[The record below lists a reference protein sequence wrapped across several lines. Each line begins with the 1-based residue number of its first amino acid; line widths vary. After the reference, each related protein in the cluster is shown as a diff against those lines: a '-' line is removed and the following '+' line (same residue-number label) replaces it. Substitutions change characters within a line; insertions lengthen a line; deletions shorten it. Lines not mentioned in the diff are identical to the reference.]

1 MMKHRTNWTAA
12 AVCVLTAALAFCIS
26 AATKLSLPNAQ
37 PSDARSPVLARRKA
51 LLERLEKGSP
61 DKLNVPPTDGRLLR
75 ILVEAAHAQKAL
87 ELGSSYGYS
96 ALWIGSGLEQTG
108 GHLWT
113 IEIDAGRAKE
123 CRENIREAGLEKT
136 VTSIEDDAFKAI
148 PQLAKEGPWDFVF
161 LDAWKSDYKR
171 YLDVL
176 LPQMKAGGVIVAHNT
191 IERAGEMPDYL
202 EAVFN
207 TPALDSVTLSTTEW
221 KCGLTLTYVRK
232 KPSSDK

>member
-1 MMKHRTNWTAA
+1 MEH
-12 AVCVLTAALAFCIS
+12 
-26 AATKLSLPNAQ
+26 
-37 PSDARSPVLARRKA
+37 
-51 LLERLEKGSP
+51 LEKNFQN
-61 DKLNVPPTDGRLLR
+61 KLNVPPTDGRFLR
-75 ILVEAAHAQKAL
+75 IIVEAARVQKAL

-113 IEIDAGRAKE
+113 VEIDAGRAKE
-123 CRENIREAGLEKT
+123 CRENIREAGLENT

-171 YLDVL
+171 YLDAL
-176 LPQMKAGGVIVAHNT
+176 LPQMSPGGLIVAHNT
-191 IERAGEMPDYL
+191 LERADEMPDYL

-207 TPALDSVTLSTTEW
+207 RPDLDSVTLSTTEW
-221 KCGLTLTYVRK
+221 KCGLTLTCVRK
-232 KPSSDK
+232 TPLSDK